1 MQLNK
6 FEFIYS
12 LNCVWNY
19 VWLRQ
24 PQTHMAQVLG
34 WRYMSQWTNK
44 NKLKKNKQL
53 MWLGVIRMEK
63 LIALRITIPSANDF
77 IYEP

>member
-1 MQLNK
+1 MSDWGNRKLIWPK
-6 FEFIYS
+6 FF
-12 LNCVWNY
+12 VK
-19 VWLRQ
+19 
-24 PQTHMAQVLG
+24 LG
-34 WRYMSQWTNK
+34 WWNMSQWTNK